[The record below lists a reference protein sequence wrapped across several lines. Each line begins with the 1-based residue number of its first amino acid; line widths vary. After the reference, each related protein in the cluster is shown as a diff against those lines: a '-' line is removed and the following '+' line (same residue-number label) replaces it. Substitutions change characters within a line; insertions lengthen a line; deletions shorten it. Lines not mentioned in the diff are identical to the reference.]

1 MQKTQ
6 TVSKLLGLKQ
16 EELAMLLKVSKGQ
29 LAMYETGKR
38 ELPVSALLSL
48 VPMFQFLKEERL
60 KSCSAEILK
69 SQAEQQ
75 KKVLEHLLRENKYFQ
90 TEVSKKLEMAERK
103 YQANMSAIHLMQ
115 YLENE
120 ATKKGETPN
129 DLLELIAGRAASD
142 LRKNNWC
149 VVTKYQLELEFL
161 QAQEKMLLK
170 KLGF

>member
-1 MQKTQ
+1 MQKGK

-103 YQANMSAIHLMQ
+103 YQAIMSAIHLMQ

-120 ATKKGETPN
+120 VTKKGASPN
-129 DLLELIAGRAASD
+129 GLVKLIEARAVNELKKNSWEVVAKLQIQKEVLLAE
-142 LRKNNWC
+142 
-149 VVTKYQLELEFL
+149 
-161 QAQEKMLLK
+161 EKKLLK
-170 KLGF
+170 MGF

>member
-1 MQKTQ
+1 MQKIKTI
-6 TVSKLLGLKQ
+6 SKLLGLKQ

-120 ATKKGETPN
+120 ATKKGGSPN
-129 DLLELIAGRAASD
+129 GLVKVIERRA
-142 LRKNNWC
+142 
-149 VVTKYQLELEFL
+149 VTELEQNSWEVLAKFQIQKEVL
-161 QAQEKMLLK
+161 LSEEKMLLK
-170 KLGF
+170 MGF

>member
-103 YQANMSAIHLMQ
+103 YQENLLAIQLMRFLEDEAN
-115 YLENE
+115 
-120 ATKKGETPN
+120 KKGDSPN
-129 DLLELIAGRAASD
+129 GLVKLIEARAATE
-142 LRKNNWC
+142 LKKNNWE
-149 VVTKYQLELEFL
+149 VVAKL
-161 QAQEKMLLK
+161 QIQKEVLLAEEKMLLK
-170 KLGF
+170 MGF

>member
-1 MQKTQ
+1 MQKTK

-29 LAMYETGKR
+29 LAMYETFKR

-60 KSCSAEILK
+60 ESGSAEILK
-69 SQAEQQ
+69 AQQEQQ
-75 KKVLEHLLRENKYFQ
+75 KKVWEHLLKENKYFQ

-103 YQANMSAIHLMQ
+103 YQSNMSAIHLMQ
-115 YLENE
+115 FLQNE
-120 ATKKGETPN
+120 ATKKGETP
-129 DLLELIAGRAASD
+129 DALLELIEGRAASD
-142 LRKNNWC
+142 LRKNNWG
-149 VVTKYQLELEFL
+149 VVTKYQMELEFL
-161 QAQEKMLLK
+161 QAQEKILLK

>member
-1 MQKTQ
+1 MQKGK

-69 SQAEQQ
+69 LQAEQQ

-90 TEVSKKLEMAERK
+90 TEVSKKLKMAERK

-120 ATKKGETPN
+120 ATKKGVTP
-129 DLLELIAGRAASD
+129 DALLELIEGRAESD
-142 LRKNNWC
+142 LRKNNWE
-149 VVTKYQLELEFL
+149 VVVKL
-161 QAQEKMLLK
+161 QIQKEVLLAEEKILLK
-170 KLGF
+170 IGF